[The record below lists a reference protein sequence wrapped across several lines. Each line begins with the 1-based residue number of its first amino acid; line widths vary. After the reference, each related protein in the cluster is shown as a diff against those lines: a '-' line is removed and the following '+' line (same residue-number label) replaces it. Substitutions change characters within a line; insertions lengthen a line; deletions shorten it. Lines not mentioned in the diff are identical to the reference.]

1 VRRGARPSK
10 EVIHAMNIL
19 GRNSGKDETPAP
31 GSMPP
36 AGAPAAQQIKVELGE
51 KEAEGIYSNL
61 VLLTHST
68 SEFLLDFARILPGIP
83 KAKVY
88 ARIVMTPQNAKAL
101 LGVLQKNLEAYEKKH
116 GKVPTAG
123 DFPPHREIG
132 FK

>member
-1 VRRGARPSK
+1 MRPTE
-10 EVIHAMNIL
+10 EVTHAMNIL
-19 GRNSGKDETPAP
+19 SRNSDKDQPPEP
-31 GSMPP
+31 GERTP
-36 AGAPAAQQIKVELGE
+36 AGAPATQQIKVELGE

-61 VLLTHST
+61 VLLTHSP

-116 GKVPTAG
+116 GKVPSAG